1 MGKTIISEDIF
12 PALVDVYNREG
23 KTSAYDM
30 IRNRYGVKNPFFVIN
45 RIKKCGK
52 YTYDPE
58 NDRFSAADSDAA
70 NRVFM
75 DLDELCGTIVS
86 ETAEKA
92 GTIED
97 SRPAAMERLVHELI
111 SDRLMMLSR
120 YITLDS
126 SSRTIMIDQSSS
138 SADGYRIVTH

>member
-12 PALVDVYNREG
+12 PALVEVYNREG

-52 YTYDPE
+52 YTYDSE
-58 NDRFSAADSDAA
+58 NDRFSDAEPDAADH
-70 NRVFM
+70 VFM
-75 DLDELCGTIVS
+75 NLDELCGTIVP
-86 ETAEKA
+86 EAAENA
-92 GTIED
+92 GSIED

-126 SSRTIMIDQSSS
+126 SSRTMMIDQSSL

>member
-58 NDRFSAADSDAA
+58 NDRFSATESDAA

-86 ETAEKA
+86 ETA

-126 SSRTIMIDQSSS
+126 SSRTIMIDQSSL
-138 SADGYRIVTH
+138 SADGYRIVT

>member
-1 MGKTIISEDIF
+1 MGKTIISEGIF

-58 NDRFSAADSDAA
+58 NDRFSAAESDAA

-86 ETAEKA
+86 ETA

-126 SSRTIMIDQSSS
+126 SSRTIMIDQSSL

>member
-12 PALVDVYNREG
+12 PALVEVYNREG

-52 YTYDPE
+52 YTYDSE
-58 NDRFSAADSDAA
+58 NDRFSDAELDAADH
-70 NRVFM
+70 VFM
-75 DLDELCGTIVS
+75 NLDELCGTIVP
-86 ETAEKA
+86 EAAENA
-92 GTIED
+92 GSIED

-126 SSRTIMIDQSSS
+126 SSRTMMIDQSSL

>member
-30 IRNRYGVKNPFFVIN
+30 IRHRYGVKNPFFVIN

-52 YTYDPE
+52 YTDDPE
-58 NDRFSAADSDAA
+58 NDRFSAAESDAA

-86 ETAEKA
+86 ETA

-126 SSRTIMIDQSSS
+126 SSRTIMIDQSSL

>member
-58 NDRFSAADSDAA
+58 NDRFSAAESDAA

-86 ETAEKA
+86 ETA

-126 SSRTIMIDQSSS
+126 SSRTIMIDQSSL
-138 SADGYRIVTH
+138 SADGYRIITH

>member
-58 NDRFSAADSDAA
+58 NDRFSAAESDAA

-86 ETAEKA
+86 ETA
-92 GTIED
+92 GTIEG

-126 SSRTIMIDQSSS
+126 SSRTIMIDQSSL

>member
-58 NDRFSAADSDAA
+58 NDRFSAAESDAA

-86 ETAEKA
+86 ETA

-126 SSRTIMIDQSSS
+126 SSRTIMIDQTSL

>member
-58 NDRFSAADSDAA
+58 NDRFSATESDAA

-86 ETAEKA
+86 ETA

-126 SSRTIMIDQSSS
+126 SSRTIMIDQSSL

>member
-30 IRNRYGVKNPFFVIN
+30 IRNRYGVKNPFFVIS

-58 NDRFSAADSDAA
+58 NDRFSAAESDAA

-86 ETAEKA
+86 ETA

-126 SSRTIMIDQSSS
+126 SSRTIMIDQSSL

>member
-58 NDRFSAADSDAA
+58 NDRFSAA
-70 NRVFM
+70 
-75 DLDELCGTIVS
+75 EC
-86 ETAEKA
+86 
-92 GTIED
+92 
-97 SRPAAMERLVHELI
+97 
-111 SDRLMMLSR
+111 
-120 YITLDS
+120 
-126 SSRTIMIDQSSS
+126 
-138 SADGYRIVTH
+138 

>member
-1 MGKTIISEDIF
+1 M
-12 PALVDVYNREG
+12 VDVFFFFKQ
-23 KTSAYDM
+23 KTAYEM

-58 NDRFSAADSDAA
+58 NDRFSAAESDAA

-86 ETAEKA
+86 ETA

-126 SSRTIMIDQSSS
+126 SSRTIMIDQSSL

>member
-58 NDRFSAADSDAA
+58 NDRFSAAESDAA

-75 DLDELCGTIVS
+75 DLDELCGTIVP
-86 ETAEKA
+86 ETA

-126 SSRTIMIDQSSS
+126 SSRTIMIDQSSL

>member
-58 NDRFSAADSDAA
+58 NDRFSAAESDAA

-75 DLDELCGTIVS
+75 DLGELCGTIVS
-86 ETAEKA
+86 ETA

-126 SSRTIMIDQSSS
+126 SSRTIMIDQSSL

>member
-1 MGKTIISEDIF
+1 MAPTIGRLALDNGFHGSIPEDWVAPTPQNIQ
-12 PALVDVYNREG
+12 
-23 KTSAYDM
+23 
-30 IRNRYGVKNPFFVIN
+30 
-45 RIKKCGK
+45 
-52 YTYDPE
+52 
-58 NDRFSAADSDAA
+58 FSAAESDAA

-126 SSRTIMIDQSSS
+126 SSRTIMIDQSSL

>member
-1 MGKTIISEDIF
+1 
-12 PALVDVYNREG
+12 
-23 KTSAYDM
+23 M

-58 NDRFSAADSDAA
+58 NDRFSAAESDAA

-86 ETAEKA
+86 ETA

-111 SDRLMMLSR
+111 SDRLMMLSW

-126 SSRTIMIDQSSS
+126 SSRTIMIDQSSL

>member
-58 NDRFSAADSDAA
+58 NDRFSAAESDAA

-86 ETAEKA
+86 ETA

-126 SSRTIMIDQSSS
+126 SSRTIMIDQSSL

>member
-86 ETAEKA
+86 ETA

-126 SSRTIMIDQSSS
+126 SSRTIMIDQSSL

>member
-58 NDRFSAADSDAA
+58 NDRFSAAESDAA

-86 ETAEKA
+86 ETA

-97 SRPAAMERLVHELI
+97 SRPAVMERLVHELI

-126 SSRTIMIDQSSS
+126 SSRTIMIDQSSL

>member
-23 KTSAYDM
+23 KTSAYDI

-58 NDRFSAADSDAA
+58 NDRFSAAESDAA

-86 ETAEKA
+86 ETA

-126 SSRTIMIDQSSS
+126 SSRTIMIDQSSL

>member
-58 NDRFSAADSDAA
+58 NDRFSAAESDAA

-86 ETAEKA
+86 ETARSEERRVGK
-92 GTIED
+92 ECR
-97 SRPAAMERLVHELI
+97 SRWSPYH
-111 SDRLMMLSR
+111 
-120 YITLDS
+120 
-126 SSRTIMIDQSSS
+126 
-138 SADGYRIVTH
+138 

>member
-12 PALVDVYNREG
+12 PALVEVYNREG

-52 YTYDPE
+52 YTYDSE
-58 NDRFSAADSDAA
+58 NDRFSDAEPDAADH
-70 NRVFM
+70 VFM
-75 DLDELCGTIVS
+75 NLDELCGTIVP
-86 ETAEKA
+86 EAAENA
-92 GTIED
+92 RSIED

-126 SSRTIMIDQSSS
+126 SSRTIMIDQSSL

>member
-12 PALVDVYNREG
+12 SELVEVYNREG

-45 RIKKCGK
+45 RIKKYGK

-58 NDRFSAADSDAA
+58 NDRFSDVESDAA
-70 NRVFM
+70 DHVFM
-75 DLDELCGTIVS
+75 DLDELCGTVVPKA
-86 ETAEKA
+86 TEKT
-92 GTIED
+92 GIIGD
-97 SRPAAMERLVHELI
+97 SRPEAMERLVHELI

-126 SSRTIMIDQSSS
+126 SSRTIMIDQSSL

>member
-58 NDRFSAADSDAA
+58 NDRFSAAESDAA

-86 ETAEKA
+86 ETA

-111 SDRLMMLSR
+111 SDRLMVLSR

-126 SSRTIMIDQSSS
+126 SSRTIMIDQSSLP
-138 SADGYRIVTH
+138 ADGYRIVTH

>member
-12 PALVDVYNREG
+12 PALVDVYNRER

-58 NDRFSAADSDAA
+58 NDRFSAAESDAA

-86 ETAEKA
+86 ETA

-126 SSRTIMIDQSSS
+126 SSRTIMIDQSSL

>member
-1 MGKTIISEDIF
+1 MGKAIISEDIF

-58 NDRFSAADSDAA
+58 NDRFSAAESDAA

-86 ETAEKA
+86 ETA

-126 SSRTIMIDQSSS
+126 SSRTIMIDQSSL

>member
-1 MGKTIISEDIF
+1 MKRRTINKLLPGLLAVSLLVPY
-12 PALVDVYNREG
+12 PAGAASLDQEQ
-23 KTSAYDM
+23 KAA
-30 IRNRYGVKNPFFVIN
+30 VIN
-45 RIKKCGK
+45 RIKKCRK

-58 NDRFSAADSDAA
+58 NDRFSAAESDAA
-70 NRVFM
+70 DRVFM
-75 DLDELCGTIVS
+75 DLDELCGTIVP

-126 SSRTIMIDQSSS
+126 SSRTIMIDQSSL

>member
-1 MGKTIISEDIF
+1 MAPTIGRV
-12 PALVDVYNREG
+12 ALDNGFHGSIPGDWVAPPPQN
-23 KTSAYDM
+23 
-30 IRNRYGVKNPFFVIN
+30 IQN

-58 NDRFSAADSDAA
+58 NDRFSAAESDAA

-86 ETAEKA
+86 ETA

-126 SSRTIMIDQSSS
+126 SSRTIMIDQSSL